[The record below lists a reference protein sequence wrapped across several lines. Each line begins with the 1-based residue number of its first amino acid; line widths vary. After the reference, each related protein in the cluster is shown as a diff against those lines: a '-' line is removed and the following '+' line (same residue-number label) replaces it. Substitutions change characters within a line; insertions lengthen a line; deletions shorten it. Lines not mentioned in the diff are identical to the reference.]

1 MTDTPLVDPDVAAV
15 IREVLA
21 DAADGDL
28 SGLWNQL
35 AALGLARLTA
45 PEAEGGSGA
54 GWRESALLAGELAA
68 CGIGLPAGEHDL
80 LAGWLLR
87 TAGLTGDDR
96 RRTVAVL
103 EVGTGLDD
111 STGLD
116 DTTGTQVPFA
126 SSSELVVCLWPD
138 GRGWRVSDLPAASL
152 AITPGANLAGEP
164 RDTVTVPAG
173 LLGSGAPVGAD
184 VPSLLELRGALLR
197 AIQIAGALE
206 AAVSLTVGHVTTR
219 KQFGRPLAAF
229 QAVQHLL
236 ADMAAEA
243 ALARAAVDAAV
254 GAAAGTGTPDAFRVA
269 VARSC
274 AGHAASVVVRHA
286 HQLLGAIGTTQEH
299 ALHRL
304 TLPALAWR
312 AEYGT
317 TEHWDQQ
324 VAAAAAAA
332 GPGGLWSMITAVP

>member
-1 MTDTPLVDPDVAAV
+1 MTDTPQVDPAVAAM
-15 IREVLA
+15 IREVIA
-21 DAADGDL
+21 DASGDQA
-28 SGLWNQL
+28 GLWNQL

-54 GWRESALLAGELAA
+54 GWRESAVLTGELAA
-68 CGIGLPAGEHDL
+68 YGLAVPVGEHDL

-87 TAGLTGDDR
+87 AAGLACDGR

-103 EVGTGLDD
+103 ADG
-111 STGLD
+111 
-116 DTTGTQVPFA
+116 TGTQVPFA
-126 SSSELVVCLWPD
+126 SGSELVVCLWHD
-138 GRGWRVSDLPAASL
+138 GSGWRVTDVPTASL
-152 AITPGANLAGEP
+152 TIAPGANLASEP
-164 RDTVTVPAG
+164 RDTVTVSAES
-173 LLGSGAPVGAD
+173 LGSGAAVSAD
-184 VPSLLELRGALLR
+184 IPSRLELRAALLR
-197 AIQIAGALE
+197 ATQIAGALE
-206 AAVSLTVGHVTTR
+206 AAVSLTVEHVTTR
-219 KQFGRPLAAF
+219 HQFGRPLAAF

-236 ADMAAEA
+236 ADMAAET

-254 GAAAGTGTPDAFRVA
+254 DSAADTDSPDAFRVA

-332 GPGGLWSMITAVP
+332 GPGGLWSLITAVPPT

>member
-1 MTDTPLVDPDVAAV
+1 MTDTPLVDPDLAAV
-15 IREVLA
+15 IRTVIA
-21 DAADGDL
+21 DAAGRDDGQAR
-28 SGLWNQL
+28 LWNQL
-35 AALGLARLTA
+35 AELGLARLTA

-54 GWRESALLAGELAA
+54 GWRESALLVGELAA
-68 CGIGLPAGEHDL
+68 SGLALPAGEHDL

-87 TAGLTGDDR
+87 TAGLAGDDR

-103 EVGTGLDD
+103 DD
-111 STGLD
+111 G
-116 DTTGTQVPFA
+116 TGTQVPFA
-126 SSSELVVCLWPD
+126 SGSELVVCLWPD
-138 GRGWRVSDLPAASL
+138 GPEWRVSDLPAASL
-152 AITPGANLAGEP
+152 TITPGANLAGQP

-173 LLGSGAPVGAD
+173 LAGSGAVVGAD
-184 VPSLLELRGALLR
+184 VPPRLELRAALLR

-206 AAVSLTVGHVTTR
+206 AAVSLTVEHVTTR

-254 GAAAGTGTPDAFRVA
+254 DAAAGTGSPDAFRVA

-286 HQLLGAIGTTQEH
+286 HQLLGAVGTTREH

-324 VAAAAAAA
+324 VAASAAAA
-332 GPGGLWSMITAVP
+332 GPDGLWSLITAVP

>member
-1 MTDTPLVDPDVAAV
+1 MTDTSLVDPDVVAV
-15 IREVLA
+15 IRAVISA
-21 DAADGDL
+21 AASGDAGSAE
-28 SGLWNQL
+28 LWTQL
-35 AALGLARLTA
+35 AELGLTRLTA

-54 GWRESALLAGELAA
+54 GWRESAVLVGELAA
-68 CGIGLPAGEHDL
+68 YGMALPAGEHDL

-87 TAGLTGDDR
+87 TARLASDDR
-96 RRTVAVL
+96 QRTVAIL
-103 EVGTGLDD
+103 EDGTG
-111 STGLD
+111 TR
-116 DTTGTQVPFA
+116 VPFA
-126 SSSELVVCLWPD
+126 SASDLVVCLWPD
-138 GRGWRVSDLPAASL
+138 GSGWRVSDVPAASL
-152 AITPGANLAGEP
+152 IITPGTNIAGEP
-164 RDTVTVPAG
+164 RDTITVPAK
-173 LLGSGAPVGAD
+173 LLGSGAVVGAD
-184 VPSLLELRGALLR
+184 VPAQLELRGGLLR

-206 AAVSLTVGHVTTR
+206 AAVALAVDHVQTR

-254 GAAAGTGTPDAFRVA
+254 DSAAGTDSPNAFRVA

-286 HQLLGAIGTTQEH
+286 HQLLGAIGTTREH
-299 ALHRL
+299 PLHRL
-304 TLPALAWR
+304 TLPVLAWR
-312 AEYGT
+312 AEYGP

-332 GPGGLWSMITAVP
+332 GPGGLWSIITAAP